1 MIYWFKAQKDAS
13 LQLTHER
20 IKFLVEPHQWVTPR
34 RVPSLCAV
42 SRTWRCIIQREP
54 SQLKAPSKPAVR
66 LRWRSWRRSGRLT
79 RTTSQRWMW
88 VHAHRKLEPSD
99 GLWTLWTYDSNMMAR
114 LFESYSNNVSSTA
127 QVREMCFFSLCW
139 FNTRT
144 SPPIVTVIAVSY
156 LRCPSLQQQTHLI
169 PGLNLGALGLFPSS
183 SNMPPPPPGNA
194 VGGTPYGCF
203 GVRLPERSTDYSFLS
218 FFFLK
223 DCCYLFNGIF
233 LALFFFFRLQNRRR
247 SMFTSQHRRWEQS
260 LERKD
265 STSNSWAALLE
276 PPLRCVDKQMHLVN
290 TFQGKNTLF
299 ASAERYFENT
309 NISFSKYC

>member
-1 MIYWFKAQKDAS
+1 
-13 LQLTHER
+13 
-20 IKFLVEPHQWVTPR
+20 
-34 RVPSLCAV
+34 
-42 SRTWRCIIQREP
+42 
-54 SQLKAPSKPAVR
+54 
-66 LRWRSWRRSGRLT
+66 
-79 RTTSQRWMW
+79 
-88 VHAHRKLEPSD
+88 
-99 GLWTLWTYDSNMMAR
+99 MMAR

-203 GVRLPERSTDYSFLS
+203 GVRLPERSADYSFLS

-233 LALFFFFRLQNRRR
+233 LALFFFFQAPEQE
-247 SMFTSQHRRWEQS
+247 TVHVYIPAQAVGAIIGKKGQHI
-260 LERKD
+260 
-265 STSNSWAALLE
+265 
-276 PPLRCVDKQMHLVN
+276 KQLSR
-290 TFQGKNTLF
+290 F
-299 ASAERYFENT
+299 AGAS
-309 NISFSKYC
+309 IKVC

>member
-1 MIYWFKAQKDAS
+1 
-13 LQLTHER
+13 
-20 IKFLVEPHQWVTPR
+20 
-34 RVPSLCAV
+34 
-42 SRTWRCIIQREP
+42 
-54 SQLKAPSKPAVR
+54 
-66 LRWRSWRRSGRLT
+66 
-79 RTTSQRWMW
+79 
-88 VHAHRKLEPSD
+88 
-99 GLWTLWTYDSNMMAR
+99 MAR

-203 GVRLPERSTDYSFLS
+203 GVRLPERSADYSFLS

-233 LALFFFFRLQNRRR
+233 LALFFFFSGSRTGDGPCLHPSTGGGSNHWKERTAHQ
-247 SMFTSQHRRWEQS
+247 TAEPLCWS
-260 LERKD
+260 L
-265 STSNSWAALLE
+265 
-276 PPLRCVDKQMHLVN
+276 H
-290 TFQGKNTLF
+290 
-299 ASAERYFENT
+299 
-309 NISFSKYC
+309 

>member
-1 MIYWFKAQKDAS
+1 
-13 LQLTHER
+13 
-20 IKFLVEPHQWVTPR
+20 
-34 RVPSLCAV
+34 
-42 SRTWRCIIQREP
+42 
-54 SQLKAPSKPAVR
+54 
-66 LRWRSWRRSGRLT
+66 
-79 RTTSQRWMW
+79 
-88 VHAHRKLEPSD
+88 
-99 GLWTLWTYDSNMMAR
+99 MMAR

-156 LRCPSLQQQTHLI
+156 LCCPSLQQQTHLI

-203 GVRLPERSTDYSFLS
+203 GVRLPERSADYSFLS

-265 STSNSWAALLE
+265 STSNS
-276 PPLRCVDKQMHLVN
+276 
-290 TFQGKNTLF
+290 
-299 ASAERYFENT
+299 
-309 NISFSKYC
+309 